1 MFGRLFFHASAVLLL
16 LPAASAQTVVTP
28 PPGPRTAIRFVT
40 FEKVTALS
48 AEEQRKIVQ
57 RLEREDPDWVTKQ
70 TPDALANFIEN
81 TVLGVYQDRG
91 YWRAK
96 LSTKVTWVDGRG
108 PQRQLDA
115 LVTAI
120 DEGEQYWL
128 KQIRWTGVTA
138 LPEDE
143 LDRLFPLHP
152 WELVSRAK
160 LKEGLETV
168 RKAYASRGY
177 IAYGAV
183 PQTEFDDTAHSISL
197 TIAVQEDSPFRFRN
211 LSVAGL
217 DKTASQELQRRWLQM
232 REEVYSPDKLR
243 GFFEKFLP
251 VMRPQDALDY
261 STSNIDLDSH
271 TVDILVNFLPTTQAQ
286 RTEQ

>member
-1 MFGRLFFHASAVLLL
+1 MFGRLFHASVVLLL
-16 LPAASAQTVVTP
+16 LPVASAQTIVTP

-48 AEEQRKIVQ
+48 GEEQRKIVQ

-168 RKAYASRGY
+168 RKVYASRGY

-217 DKTASQELQRRWLQM
+217 DKTASQELQRRWLEM
-232 REEVYSPDKLR
+232 RDEVYSPDKLH

-251 VMRPQDALDY
+251 GMRPQDALDY